1 MRYIKMIKEK
11 EMLLDKVIAVFGY
24 EHKKTI
30 LFAEMLEIASD
41 DKYAI
46 DFMTS
51 LADQIIKRELN
62 EREEN

>member
-1 MRYIKMIKEK
+1 MIKEK

-24 EHKKTI
+24 EHEKTI

-51 LADQIIKRELN
+51 LANQIIKRELN

>member
-1 MRYIKMIKEK
+1 MIKEK

>member
-1 MRYIKMIKEK
+1 MIKEK

-24 EHKKTI
+24 EHEKTI
-30 LFAEMLEIASD
+30 KFAEMLEIASD

-62 EREEN
+62 EREENENV

>member
-1 MRYIKMIKEK
+1 MIKEK

-30 LFAEMLEIASD
+30 AFAEILEIAAD
-41 DKYAI
+41 TEDAVAELNK
-46 DFMTS
+46 
-51 LADQIIKRELN
+51 LADQIIEKELN

>member
-1 MRYIKMIKEK
+1 MIKEK

-62 EREEN
+62 EREEDENV